1 MVLNGTIF
9 YFAMKIHIGTE
20 NPSKI
25 GALTEVLREYPL
37 FADSEVVGYAVPSGV
52 VDQPLTLD
60 ETMLGAENRAK
71 ACYTADCHF
80 SVGIESGFLEAPRA
94 RGGLMEVT
102 ICAIYDGH
110 NFHHGFSSSFNC
122 PEKIMKYIRE
132 GKDLND
138 AAYLAGYTTN
148 QEIGKTGD
156 GVISILTRGRVT
168 RKEYTMQALRMAL
181 IHVEDQKD

>member
-1 MVLNGTIF
+1 
-9 YFAMKIHIGTE
+9 MKIHIGTE

-25 GALTEVLREYPL
+25 GALTEVLQEYHL
-37 FADSEVVGYAVPSGV
+37 IADSEVMGFAVHSGV
-52 VDQPLTLD
+52 IDQPLTLD
-60 ETMLGAENRAK
+60 QTMLGAENRAK
-71 ACYTADCHF
+71 ACYTPNCLF

-102 ICAIYDGH
+102 VCAIYDGH
-110 NFHHGFSSSFNC
+110 NLHHGFSSSFNC
-122 PEKIMKYIRE
+122 PERIMKHILD

-148 QEIGKTGD
+148 PEIGKSEGIV
-156 GVISILTRGRVT
+156 GVLTKGRVT

-181 IHVEDQKD
+181 IHVENQTLLNKRHL

>member
-1 MVLNGTIF
+1 
-9 YFAMKIHIGTE
+9 MKIYIGTE
-20 NPSKI
+20 NSSKI
-25 GALTEVLREYPL
+25 GALMEVLQEYQM
-37 FADSEVVGYAVPSGV
+37 FADVDVVGCHVLSGV
-52 VDQPLTLD
+52 ANQPLTLD
-60 ETMLGAENRAK
+60 QTMLGAENRAK
-71 ACYTADCHF
+71 ACYTTDCHF

-102 ICAIYDGH
+102 VCAIYDGH

-122 PEKIMKYIRE
+122 PEKIMSFIRD

-148 QEIGKTGD
+148 PEIGKSEGIV
-156 GVISILTRGRVT
+156 GVLTKGRVT

>member
-1 MVLNGTIF
+1 MMIIT
-9 YFAMKIHIGTE
+9 IGTE

-25 GALTEVLREYPL
+25 NALTEVLREYPL
-37 FADSEVVGYAVPSGV
+37 FAHAEVVGYAVSSGV
-52 VDQPLTLD
+52 IDQPMTLD

-71 ACYTADCHF
+71 ACYSADCQF

-102 ICAIYDGH
+102 ICAIYDGE
-110 NFHHGFSSSFNC
+110 NIYHGFSSCFNC
-122 PEKIMKYIRE
+122 PEDIMVYLRR

-148 QEIGKTGD
+148 KEIGKSGD
-156 GVISILTRGRVT
+156 GVISLLTKGRVT
-168 RKEYTMQALRMAL
+168 RKEYTKQALRMAL
-181 IHVEDQKD
+181 IHVED